1 MIPTHGEVIELAKAL
16 QVKYLHGEALIHI
29 SANLGTRANETF
41 LLTASEAVFKK
52 GQGNYIDTK
61 NWNALVHWQVNDDPN
76 KAYKTTKNKK
86 NRAVHIPSVEVI
98 YSDIAIAAFG
108 IAIIVDLFVFKN
120 SLLTRLAFWLS
131 YMIIL
136 PFQLLTNWW
145 LTHNRSDGNAIVM
158 YDPDSIIGIRIAS
171 APIEDLLFGFALVLS
186 VMGMWEFWGRRGFQR
201 NK

>member
-1 MIPTHGEVIELAKAL
+1 M
-16 QVKYLHGEALIHI
+16 
-29 SANLGTRANETF
+29 
-41 LLTASEAVFKK
+41 
-52 GQGNYIDTK
+52 
-61 NWNALVHWQVNDDPN
+61 
-76 KAYKTTKNKK
+76 
-86 NRAVHIPSVEVI
+86 I

-108 IAIIVDLFVFKN
+108 IAIVVDLFLFKN

-145 LTHNRSDGNAIVM
+145 LTHNRSDGRAIVM

>member
-1 MIPTHGEVIELAKAL
+1 M
-16 QVKYLHGEALIHI
+16 
-29 SANLGTRANETF
+29 
-41 LLTASEAVFKK
+41 
-52 GQGNYIDTK
+52 
-61 NWNALVHWQVNDDPN
+61 
-76 KAYKTTKNKK
+76 
-86 NRAVHIPSVEVI
+86 I
-98 YSDIAIAAFG
+98 YSDIAIAASG
-108 IAIIVDLFVFKN
+108 IAIVVDLFVFKN

-145 LTHNRSDGNAIVM
+145 LTHNRNDGKAIVM